1 MIARKYGVVYTPDR
15 LADFAA
21 ELLCA
26 EIEKSEF
33 DSVKVLDPACGECA
47 LLDSVKKIK
56 RNEYEYI
63 GIDVDK
69 DAILSASSEYIIIN
83 NDTILPKN
91 VRKRTAEFWTGKL
104 PTINAVIANPPWS
117 SEKIYNRDDLRNA
130 GYELTAGQYDS
141 FVLFL
146 ELAYK
151 IVCENGIFAFI
162 IPDSI
167 FDSQNENLRRFLIR
181 NTEIKVIA
189 RLGEKLFDEVNRATT
204 IIVCK
209 KRKPNEQSIT
219 KCFRLST
226 NDRKRYL
233 LTDIKLID
241 IYKENVH
248 QVLQRRFLENPSC
261 NFDVDT
267 RREEENLIAKIKSN
281 SITWEDKFNFGR
293 GVEISKSGKVVFCSK
308 CGCAQGYKK
317 SQFEKSEK
325 ICTYCGEKII
335 VSDKTIKSVIS
346 KQSLGNDN
354 LIYVGENV
362 KRYGIEGGFYI
373 KTAVPGINYKNLKMY
388 TPPKLLIRKTGLGI
402 YASIDYTGSMTSQTV
417 YILKLKDRN
426 DNTPLEYYLA
436 LLNSRVV
443 YYFYLKVYGENEW
456 KSHPYLTKQIIYS
469 LPIQKYTQSALDTEI
484 VKLARELVKEY
495 EHSKDLQL
503 EKLICQKYNL
513 TDAEIKL
520 IYDEMNRLPD
530 LGAVNNMK
538 VEVEASV

>member
-33 DSVKVLDPACGECA
+33 DSVNVLDPACGECA

-69 DAILSASSEYIIIN
+69 SAILSASSEYTIIN

-104 PTINAVIANPPWS
+104 PTIIAVIANPPWS
-117 SEKIYNRDDLRNA
+117 SEKIYNRDDLRKA

-233 LTDIKLID
+233 LSDIKLID

-267 RREEENLIAKIKSN
+267 RREEENLIAKIKSS

-317 SQFEKSEK
+317 SQFEKGEK
-325 ICTYCGEKII
+325 TCTYCGEKII

-362 KRYGIEGGFYI
+362 KRYGIEGGYYI

-417 YILKLKDRN
+417 YILKLKDRE

-469 LPIQKYTQSALDTEI
+469 LPIQKYTQSALDIEI

-503 EKLICQKYNL
+503 EKLICQKYHL
-513 TDAEIKL
+513 TDAEIQL
-520 IYDEMNRLPD
+520 VYDEMNRLPD

>member
-1 MIARKYGVVYTPDR
+1 MVARKYGVVYTPDK

-21 ELLCA
+21 ELLCS
-26 EIEKSEF
+26 EIEESRF
-33 DSVKVLDPACGECA
+33 NGITVLDPACGECA
-47 LLDSVKKIK
+47 LLDSVKKI
-56 RNEYEYI
+56 RGNEYSYI

-69 DAILSASSEYIIIN
+69 RAILSANGEYITIN

-91 VRKRTAEFWTGKL
+91 VRKKTDEFWKAKL

-117 SEKIYNRDDLRNA
+117 SEKIYDRNNLRDA
-130 GYELTAGQYDS
+130 GFELVAGQYDS

-151 IVCENGIFAFI
+151 LVCENGVFVFI

-167 FDSQNENLRRFLIR
+167 FDSQNENLRRFLTA

-209 KRKPNEQSIT
+209 KTKPTDKSIT

-226 NDRKRYL
+226 PNRRKYL

-241 IYKENVH
+241 IYRENVH
-248 QVLQRRFLENPSC
+248 QVLQSRFFENPSC

-267 RREEENLIAKIKSN
+267 RREEEELLAKIKSS
-281 SITWEDKFNFGR
+281 SIVWEDKFNFGR

-317 SQFEKSEK
+317 SQLEIGEKN
-325 ICTYCGEKII
+325 CVYCGEKID
-335 VSDKTIKSVIS
+335 VSENKIRSVIS
-346 KQSLGNDN
+346 KHPRRNDN
-354 LIYVGENV
+354 LIFVGENI
-362 KRYGIEGGFYI
+362 KRYGIEGEYYI
-373 KTAVPGINYKNLKMY
+373 RTSVPGINYKDLKMY

-417 YILKLKDRN
+417 YILKLKDSG

-456 KSHPYLTKQIIYS
+456 KSHPYLTKKIIYS
-469 LPIQKYTQSALDTEI
+469 LPIREYEQSEI
-484 VKLARELVKEY
+484 DIEIINLAKELARNY
-495 EHSKDLQL
+495 DYHNDLLL
-503 EKLICQKYNL
+503 EKLICSKYELSDN
-513 TDAEIKL
+513 EIQL

-538 VEVEASV
+538 VEVDISV

>member
-1 MIARKYGVVYTPDR
+1 M
-15 LADFAA
+15 ADFAA

-33 DSVKVLDPACGECA
+33 DSVNVLDPACGECA

-69 DAILSASSEYIIIN
+69 SAILSASSEYTIIN

-117 SEKIYNRDDLRNA
+117 SEKIYNRDDLRKA

-233 LTDIKLID
+233 LSDIKLID

-267 RREEENLIAKIKSN
+267 RREEENLIAKIKSS

-317 SQFEKSEK
+317 SQFEKGEK
-325 ICTYCGEKII
+325 TCTYCGEKII

-362 KRYGIEGGFYI
+362 KRYGIEGGCYI

-417 YILKLKDRN
+417 YILKLKDRE

-469 LPIQKYTQSALDTEI
+469 LPIQKYTQSALDIEI

-503 EKLICQKYNL
+503 EKLICQKYHL
-513 TDAEIKL
+513 TDAEIQL
-520 IYDEMNRLPD
+520 VYDEMNRLPD